1 MEIQGKRMS
10 ALVISGDT
18 SGAITLQSPAVAGTN
33 TVNFGANSGTA
44 ILDANT
50 PAFRN
55 RIINGAMVIDQRNAG
70 AAITPSASGP
80 AYTVDRWAYY
90 NDQVSKLTYQQNYGT
105 VTPPAGF
112 KNYLGVYVASAATVG
127 ASDEFDLFQ
136 RIEGF
141 NTADLGFGAAGASTI
156 TLSFWVRSTLTGTF
170 GGVLANSGNSR
181 TYPFT
186 YTISASNT
194 WEQKSV
200 TIAGDTSGTWVGATN
215 GIGLTVLFSMGAGST
230 RLGTAGAWSS
240 TLYTGATGQV
250 NLVATAGANWMIT
263 GVQLEKGSTA
273 TSFDY
278 RPYGTELALCQRYLP
293 CFNFSAANGS
303 LGSGFANATTS
314 AIINCVFP
322 VQVRTPATGILV
334 TGSFNAYTAVGG
346 NSGNFTAIGLAAGQ
360 SLYSGALNCTG
371 GSGLTAAQGTFLLSP
386 AGTSQIQ
393 FTGCEL

>member
-1 MEIQGKRMS
+1 MAVS
-10 ALVISGDT
+10 LVSTGVTFPDNST
-18 SGAITLQSPAVAGTN
+18 QTTAATG
-33 TVNFGANSGTA
+33 FG
-44 ILDANT
+44 
-50 PAFRN
+50 FKN

-70 AAITPSASGP
+70 AAITPSANGP
-80 AYTVDRWAYY
+80 AFTVDRWSYY

-170 GGVLANSGNSR
+170 GGVLANSANSR
-181 TYPFT
+181 IYPFT

-230 RLGTAGAWSS
+230 RLGTAGAWAS

-278 RPYGTELALCQRYLP
+278 RPYGTELALCMRYYENIQVSQNYYLHNTSSP
-293 CFNFSAANGS
+293 TMNCTFFFKQDKRTTPTITSTVDQAPTSVSPNI
-303 LGSGFANATTS
+303 SG
-314 AIINCVFP
+314 VF
-322 VQVRTPATGILV
+322 
-334 TGSFNAYTAVGG
+334 FEKVGG
-346 NSGNFTAIGLAAGQ
+346 SQAGQ
-360 SLYSGALNCTG
+360 FSNVRASA
-371 GSGLTAAQGTFLLSP
+371 
-386 AGTSQIQ
+386 
-393 FTGCEL
+393 EL

>member
-1 MEIQGKRMS
+1 MS
-10 ALVISGDT
+10 VVLLGST
-18 SGAITLQSPAVAGTN
+18 SGSVTLQEPAVAGSTTIN
-33 TVNFGANSGTA
+33 LPATSGTMA
-44 ILDANT
+44 VLPTAT
-50 PAFRN
+50 SVLPEASGGTGTTTGYYGFKN
-55 RIINGAMVIDQRNAG
+55 RLINGSMVIDQRNAG
-70 AAITPSASGP
+70 AAITPSANGP
-80 AYTVDRWAYY
+80 AFTVDRWSYY

-170 GGVLANSGNSR
+170 GGVLANSANSR
-181 TYPFT
+181 IYPFT

-230 RLGTAGAWSS
+230 RLGTAGAWAS

-250 NLVATAGANWMIT
+250 NLVATAGATWFIT

-278 RPYGTELALCQRYLP
+278 RPYGTEFALCQRYYEVSY
-293 CFNFSAANGS
+293 FGAQTQSNAIFYSADVT
-303 LGSGFANATTS
+303 SGGNYYVTKGFMVAKRAAPTVTPTLVATLSFPSTACTITQPEIMGFRAEQTANATGNAAYYINSWTAS
-314 AIINCVFP
+314 A
-322 VQVRTPATGILV
+322 
-334 TGSFNAYTAVGG
+334 
-346 NSGNFTAIGLAAGQ
+346 
-360 SLYSGALNCTG
+360 
-371 GSGLTAAQGTFLLSP
+371 
-386 AGTSQIQ
+386 
-393 FTGCEL
+393 EL